1 MKILQLTPGAEVQ
14 ALPPELRLVAAG
26 HGARAEGG
34 AAGEGPQGRAHP
46 LKTGRT
52 RR

>member
-46 LKTGRT
+46 L
-52 RR
+52 